1 MRVIRVFAWVA
12 GSSVLVALFLY
23 SMRYEIARMQEGLP
37 GFTHTLGDEYFKM
50 VKMRDGVSLA
60 TSIHLPAGEGSSPT
74 VLIRSPYAR
83 FEAVL
88 RDQVCGRFVRYG
100 YACVFQDTRGQGDSE
115 GVWDPGNNEVQ
126 DGRDTLSWL
135 VRQDFQNG
143 NIGMMGP
150 SYLTLNQYAAAAT
163 GLPPQ
168 VKTFVPS
175 VFAADMREALY
186 ADGMFRHETFTAW
199 ASMNRTSNTV
209 FQGTGD
215 EYQAAIRYFPHEE
228 VDTEIFGIDMPWY
241 QRMIDIEQSEDALY
255 GEKIGRLVSE
265 TPERLD
271 VPVLMIGGWYDVF
284 IGPQIRDWNRLST
297 KSGSR
302 FVLGPWTHAGS
313 TGDAFE
319 LDNASGGLF
328 QWREMLDWFGH
339 HLKGDELKSSLGVNV
354 YVMGKNEWRH
364 YDEWPP
370 KTEKIA
376 YSLRQE
382 ANSSDCSVRKLV
394 ELLKSDTEI
403 SQIPVS
409 FEYDPR
415 DPVPTRGGA
424 GMLAFLLPGY
434 KGARPGNVFQRPA
447 CERDDII
454 SYKTETLK
462 DGLLISGKIKTNLIV
477 SSTAPDTSF
486 TFKLIEE
493 FEDGRAINIRDA
505 ITSLAFRNGSQKP
518 RSYEPGKKVEIEIV
532 SWPIEWWVSPGSKL
546 RLDVSSSDFPKY
558 HAHSNRAGPWAKQ
571 IDTDVATQTLYGGEL
586 VLPTGAID

>member
-1 MRVIRVFAWVA
+1 MTP
-12 GSSVLVALFLY
+12 S
-23 SMRYEIARMQEGLP
+23 
-37 GFTHTLGDEYFKM
+37 KN
-50 VKMRDGVSLA
+50 
-60 TSIHLPAGEGSSPT
+60 
-74 VLIRSPYAR
+74 
-83 FEAVL
+83 
-88 RDQVCGRFVRYG
+88 QVTMY
-100 YACVFQDTRGQGDSE
+100 
-115 GVWDPGNNEVQ
+115 
-126 DGRDTLSWL
+126 DGR
-135 VRQDFQNG
+135 
-143 NIGMMGP
+143 
-150 SYLTLNQYAAAAT
+150 
-163 GLPPQ
+163 
-168 VKTFVPS
+168 
-175 VFAADMREALY
+175 
-186 ADGMFRHETFTAW
+186 
-199 ASMNRTSNTV
+199 
-209 FQGTGD
+209 
-215 EYQAAIRYFPHEE
+215 
-228 VDTEIFGIDMPWY
+228 
-241 QRMIDIEQSEDALY
+241 
-255 GEKIGRLVSE
+255 
-265 TPERLD
+265 
-271 VPVLMIGGWYDVF
+271 
-284 IGPQIRDWNRLST
+284 
-297 KSGSR
+297 
-302 FVLGPWTHAGS
+302 

-447 CERDDII
+447 CERNDII

-462 DGLLISGKIKTNLIV
+462 DGLLISGKIRTNLFV